1 MLGWSINLFRVFGIQ
16 LAVHASF
23 FILLAYY
30 GYEGWIS
37 GGVLGMA
44 WAGWGVPALPPLS
57 IGYVNLLGAALIV
70 PTSLLAAPFGVR
82 LAHGISRRTL
92 ELAFAVL
99 LLTVAA
105 RFLYG
110 LLM

>member
-1 MLGWSINLFRVFGIQ
+1 
-16 LAVHASF
+16 
-23 FILLAYY
+23 
-30 GYEGWIS
+30 
-37 GGVLGMA
+37 
-44 WAGWGVPALPPLS
+44 LPPLS
-57 IGYVNLLGAALIV
+57 VGYVSLMGAALII

-92 ELAFAVL
+92 ELAFAAL

-110 LLM
+110 LLT